1 MESTPASQPSRPS
14 RASGAPRAE
23 AVSALQSV
31 LSVLAYNLTRPQMHE
46 RLVAAAGMPVDRA
59 GLALLRVLAE
69 APEPLRVGE
78 LAYKLGVRHPHV
90 TRQVGRL
97 AQQGLVE
104 RVATGDDRRV
114 QLIAPTRRGLD
125 TLRRVAQATEARLA
139 ERLVGVDAE
148 TIMAAV
154 EVLSRLD
161 VNPGWGQDASPQ
173 AGPPPP
179 DPQRPG
185 GTDPA
190 G

>member
-1 MESTPASQPSRPS
+1 MESTPAPRPPRPS
-14 RASGAPRAE
+14 RASGASRAQS
-23 AVSALQSV
+23 VSALQSV
-31 LSVLAYNLTRPQMHE
+31 LSVLAYNLTRTQVHE

-59 GLALLRVLAE
+59 GLALLRVLAD

-78 LAYKLGVRHPHV
+78 LAYRLGVRHPHV

-161 VNPGWGQDASPQ
+161 INSALGQGTSPP
-173 AGPPPP
+173 AEPPPP
-179 DPQRPG
+179 GREDPG
-185 GTDPA
+185 GRDPA